1 MQELAKKL
9 AAMARFRHVLAHVY
23 TKLDLDLVYKHITSQ
38 PRGYQIVLED
48 YSQKTPRKK
57 IDISEI

>member
-1 MQELAKKL
+1 M